1 MKSGPDSSPKQ
12 ASAHATI
19 YRLALASIGV
29 GMLVLGLKFLAWKLT
44 GSVALYSDALE
55 SIINV
60 ATAIAAFVA
69 VRVSAMPADDNHP
82 YGHTKAEYL
91 SAVIEGVLIILAAL
105 AILREAWAGFIA
117 PRPIDAPALGLAITG
132 LATLLNMAWGMLLI
146 RRGRRMRS
154 PALAADGHHLMTDVW
169 TSAGVIAGVALVA
182 LTGWSRLDPIIAAL
196 VAVNILWAGW
206 KIMQD
211 SVAGLMDTSL
221 PPEDVARIEAI
232 IAATRGP
239 TNDIHELRT
248 RHAGRLTFIDFS
260 LRVPGTMSVDDSH
273 AVCDDLED
281 ALRRDFPE
289 SSITIHVEPRG
300 RAH

>member
-1 MKSGPDSSPKQ
+1 MTAGPESSP
-12 ASAHATI
+12 SHATL
-19 YRLALASIGV
+19 YRLALGSIGI
-29 GMLVLGLKFLAWKLT
+29 GLLVLGLKFLAWRLT

-55 SIINV
+55 SVINV

-105 AILREAWAGFIA
+105 AILREAWAGFFA
-117 PRPIDAPALGLAITG
+117 PGPIDAPALGLAITG
-132 LATLLNMAWGMLLI
+132 LATLVNMAWGLLLI
-146 RRGRRMRS
+146 RRGRRLRS

-169 TSAGVIAGVALVA
+169 TSGGVIAGVAVVA
-182 LTGWSRLDPIIAAL
+182 LTGWTRLDAVIAAL
-196 VAVNILWAGW
+196 VALNILWAGW

-221 PPEDVARIEAI
+221 PPEEVARIEAI

-239 TNDIHELRT
+239 TSDIRDLRT

-260 LRVPGTMSVDDSH
+260 LRVPGSMSVDDSH
-273 AVCDDLED
+273 SVCDDLEE
-281 ALRRDFPE
+281 ALRREFPE

-300 RAH
+300 HSH

>member
-1 MKSGPDSSPKQ
+1 MPTGSEIPST
-12 ASAHATI
+12 HTTL
-19 YRLALASIGV
+19 YRLALGSIGIGV
-29 GMLVLGLKFLAWKLT
+29 LVLGLKFLAWRLT

-105 AILREAWAGFIA
+105 AILREAWGGFIA
-117 PRPIDAPALGLAITG
+117 PRPIDAPALGLAISG
-132 LATLLNMAWGMLLI
+132 VATLVNLAWGTLLI
-146 RRGRRMRS
+146 RRGRRLRS

-169 TSAGVIAGVALVA
+169 TSAGVIVGVALVA
-182 LTGWSRLDPIIAAL
+182 LTGWTRLDPVIAAL
-196 VAVNILWAGW
+196 VALNILWAGW
-206 KIMQD
+206 KIMHD

-232 IAATRGP
+232 IAATGGP

-273 AVCDDLED
+273 AVCDDLEE
-281 ALRRDFPE
+281 ALRREFPE

-300 RAH
+300 DAQ